1 MAPRVATVHNT
12 IKETIRAHLTLVHIF
27 HVYASTDTL
36 WMAHALS
43 HYTPIRYGRITS
55 VSAAHKDTSLRDPIK
70 SCMRQYTTQTCSP
83 GPDDQSLTDT
93 SGGYHLGALNF
104 RSDHSPSIL
113 SSILHFPLIAT
124 PDLQLCQPLDHLAK
138 PHRTSIN
145 KKGPIT
151 SRFQPLIFYQ

>member
-93 SGGYHLGALNF
+93 SGGYHLGVLNF
-104 RSDHSPSIL
+104 RSDHSPFFL
-113 SSILHFPLIAT
+113 SSILHFSPN
-124 PDLQLCQPLDHLAK
+124 C
-138 PHRTSIN
+138 
-145 KKGPIT
+145 PIRSPIMT
-151 SRFQPLIFYQ
+151 TIRSPR